1 MSEGEKLQALTLGNI
16 GHDCGGDGAG
26 QAYGRE
32 VSAGYGEF
40 DENEGWSAG
49 KAKSNLVDM

>member
-16 GHDCGGDGAG
+16 GHDCGDGAG